1 MSALERLTRR
11 VLRRRR
17 TVLAA
22 WLLAL
27 VVATPLALR
36 VSALLTNRIALPGT
50 DSENADL
57 LLQQHFGQSYV
68 GAFTLVVATR
78 GRAHELLRDVQAA
91 ADRAAAALPGGVVVA
106 SQVIDDDVVVA
117 ELASGLDPAAAK
129 RFTPAI
135 RAAVAGI
142 PDATAYVT
150 GFAATEHDVEAVIA
164 EDLRRGELY
173 VAVPAAIVL
182 LILVFRTLSF
192 LLPLLFALVTI
203 VTTLGIVWLGANAME
218 LTSYIVNFVSLVGFG
233 IAVDY
238 SLLIV
243 HRFREERRRGS
254 VPDEAIVATMTS
266 AGRAVVFS
274 GIAVAI
280 GLALLLLLPLPFL
293 RGFGFGGLLIPAV
306 SVLAA
311 ATLLPALLA
320 VVGPTLERVD
330 LLAWRRRDQP
340 ASHVDVFWP
349 ALARWIIRRPV
360 PVALL
365 ATLALLTLCVP
376 LADLTIGPGSHA
388 GHPAHLE
395 SARGR
400 EVVAA
405 ALGAGATTPTTVVID
420 SGAAGGAASEELE
433 LAVDRLVFA
442 LSDDP
447 EVAGLYYVPG
457 DARFVDPSR
466 RYQRLQVLGRHDFG
480 ARESLA
486 FVQRLRTELIAG
498 AELPATASTLV
509 GGVGAAGVDFL
520 AVVERWF
527 PWLVIGVLGA
537 TYVLLLFAFRSLL
550 VPIKAVVLN
559 LLSVG
564 AACGV
569 TVAAFQWGWGEIVG
583 LPAYD
588 QVEAWIPV
596 MVFAVMF
603 GLSMDYEVF
612 LVSRMRE
619 EWDKG
624 ASNEEAIA
632 VGLARTGR
640 LITSAGLI
648 MFAAFAGF
656 VVGSIVG
663 LQQFGLALAAAILID
678 VSVVRALLLPA
689 TMQIFGR
696 WNWYLPRAFA
706 REGRQPRW

>member
-1 MSALERLTRR
+1 MSAIERLTRW
-11 VLRRRR
+11 VLRRRGA
-17 TVLAA
+17 VLAA
-22 WLLAL
+22 WLLAS

-36 VSALLTNRIALPGT
+36 APALLTNRIALPGT
-50 DSENADL
+50 DSENAEL
-57 LLQQHFGQSYV
+57 LLQQRFGQSSV
-68 GAFTLVVATR
+68 GSFTLVVATQ
-78 GRAHELLRDVQAA
+78 GRAYELLRDVEVAA
-91 ADRAAAALPGGVVVA
+91 ERAAAALPGGIVVA

-117 ELASGLDPAAAK
+117 EIASGLDSATAK
-129 RFTPAI
+129 RFTPTV
-135 RAAVAGI
+135 RAAAADI

-150 GFAATEHDVEAVIA
+150 GFAPTEHDVEAVIA
-164 EDLRRGELY
+164 DDLRRGELY
-173 VAVPAAIVL
+173 VAVPAAVLL

-203 VTTLGIVWLGANAME
+203 VTTLGMVWLAATAME
-218 LTSYIVNFVSLVGFG
+218 LTSYIVNFVSLVGLG

-243 HRFREERRRGS
+243 HRFREERRGGS
-254 VPDEAIVATMTS
+254 TTEEAIVATMRS
-266 AGRAVVFS
+266 AGRAIVFS

-293 RGFGFGGLLIPAV
+293 RGFGVGGLLIPAV

-320 VVGPTLERVD
+320 VVGPALECVD
-330 LLAWRRRDQP
+330 LLAWRRGDRRP
-340 ASHVDVFWP
+340 RRVDVFWP
-349 ALARWIIRRPV
+349 ALARRIVRRPW
-360 PVALL
+360 PVAVLSALALL
-365 ATLALLTLCVP
+365 ALCVP
-376 LADLTIGPGSHA
+376 LAAVTIGPGSYA

-395 SARGR
+395 SALGR
-400 EVVAA
+400 EVVASV
-405 ALGAGATTPTTVVID
+405 LGTGATTPTTVVID
-420 SGAAGGAASEELE
+420 SGTAGGAVRNELE

-447 EVAGLYYVPG
+447 EVAGLYFMPG
-457 DARFVDPSR
+457 DSRFVDSSR
-466 RYQRLQVLGRHDFG
+466 RYQRLQVLGRHEFG

-486 FVQRLRTELIAG
+486 LVERLRTEILVDVALPAG
-498 AELPATASTLV
+498 ASAFV
-509 GGVGAAGVDFL
+509 GGVAAAGVDFI
-520 AVVERWF
+520 AVVGRWF
-527 PWLVIGVLGA
+527 PWLVLGVLGA

-550 VPIKAVVLN
+550 VPFKAVVLN
-559 LLSVG
+559 LLSVA

-569 TVAAFQWGWGEIVG
+569 TVAIFQWGWGTIVG
-583 LPAYD
+583 LPTYD

-619 EWDKG
+619 EWDRG
-624 ASNEEAIA
+624 ASNEEAIVA
-632 VGLARTGR
+632 GLARTGR
-640 LITSAGLI
+640 LITSAGFI

-656 VVGSIVG
+656 VVGRVVG

-678 VSVVRALLLPA
+678 VTVVRALLLPA

-696 WNWYLPRAFA
+696 WNWYLPAAFA
-706 REGRQPRW
+706 REGPQRRW

>member
-1 MSALERLTRR
+1 MSAIERLTRW

-22 WLLAL
+22 WALAL

-36 VSALLTNRIALPGT
+36 VPALLTNRIALPGT
-50 DSENADL
+50 DSENAEL
-57 LLQQHFGQSYV
+57 LLQRHFGQSSV
-68 GAFTLVVATR
+68 GSFTLVVATR
-78 GRAHELLRDVQAA
+78 GRAYELLRDVEAA
-91 ADRAAAALPGGVVVA
+91 AERAADALPGGVVVA
-106 SQVIDDDVVVA
+106 SQVIDADIAIA
-117 ELASGLDPAAAK
+117 EIASGLDPAAAK

-150 GFAATEHDVEAVIA
+150 GFAATEHDVETVIA

-203 VTTLGIVWLGANAME
+203 VTTLGIVWLGAVAME

-243 HRFREERRRGS
+243 HRFREERRRGGA
-254 VPDEAIVATMTS
+254 PDEAIVATMTS

-293 RGFGFGGLLIPAV
+293 RGFGIGGLLIPAV

-320 VVGPTLERVD
+320 VVGPTLERID
-330 LLAWRRRDQP
+330 LLAWRRREQTARP
-340 ASHVDVFWP
+340 DVFWT
-349 ALARWIIRRPV
+349 ALARWIMRRPV

-365 ATLALLTLCVP
+365 AALALLALCVP
-376 LADLTIGPGSHA
+376 LADLAIGPGSHA

-400 EVVAA
+400 DVVAA

-420 SGAAGGAASEELE
+420 SGTTGGAASEELE
-433 LAVDRLVFA
+433 VAVDRLVFA

-447 EVAGLYYVPG
+447 EVAGLYYRPG
-457 DARFVDPSR
+457 DGRFVDASR
-466 RYQRLQVLGRHDFG
+466 RYLRLQVLGRHDFG

-486 FVQRLRTELIAG
+486 FVRRLRAQILPG
-498 AELPATASTLV
+498 VELPAAASARV
-509 GGVGAAGVDFL
+509 GGVVAAGVDFL
-520 AVVERWF
+520 DVVGRWF

-537 TYVLLLFAFRSLL
+537 TYLLLLFAFRSLL
-550 VPIKAVVLN
+550 VPLKAVILN
-559 LLSVG
+559 LLSVV

-569 TVAAFQWGWGEIVG
+569 TVAAFQWGWGAFAG
-583 LPAYD
+583 LPVYD

-632 VGLARTGR
+632 AGLKRTGR

-663 LQQFGLALAAAILID
+663 LQQLGLALAAAILID
-678 VSVVRALLLPA
+678 VTVVRALLLPA

-696 WNWYLPRAFA
+696 WNWYLPASFA
-706 REGRQPRW
+706 SEGRQPRW